1 MVRRAGA
8 VAVYRIYLAW
18 WAVFT
23 CRHGRAYVHF
33 SVDPFLR
40 ATHTAATCGAPVPL
54 PTPPPSSCAL
64 THTPKTHPEP
74 FTSHPSI
81 NGGGLCPAI

>member
-40 ATHTAATCGAPVPL
+40 ATHTAAPWRSSL
-54 PTPPPSSCAL
+54 SPPKLVCSDA
-64 THTPKTHPEP
+64 HT
-74 FTSHPSI
+74 
-81 NGGGLCPAI
+81 